1 MRIDKYLWCVR
12 LFKTRSLAAKNVDA
26 GNIQINGEVVKK
38 SSKEIK
44 IDQTFS
50 LKAMPIW
57 RTFKVRDIPKS
68 RVAAKL
74 VPDLMIEITSEEDT
88 KLLKQ
93 VQKENSQL
101 RQKGILGRPTK
112 KRRRDLDGFWDDF

>member
-12 LFKTRSLAAKNVDA
+12 LFKTRSLSAKNVEA
-26 GNIQINGEVVKK
+26 GNVKIGGEIVKK

-44 IDQTFS
+44 IDQTFE
-50 LKAMPIW
+50 LKTQPIW

-68 RVAAKL
+68 RVGAKL
-74 VPDLMIEITSEEDT
+74 VPDLMVETTNEDDL

-93 VQKENSQL
+93 IQKENSDL
-101 RQKGILGRPTK
+101 RQKGMLGRPTK
-112 KRRRDLDGFWDDF
+112 KNRRNLNDFWEEV